1 MKLWKFRSNCLV
13 SHTLLC
19 FTTWAR
25 SLTIMK
31 RRHLCEPNN
40 SEWIDWYC
48 CKIHH
53 SKMTNF
59 GDEVANLYVNVFIC
73 IYVCVYMCLVCIS
86 VFVHVYINT
95 CIHTHTYIYIT
106 YIYIYI
112 YIFIYIVLYMYM
124 YILYTVCIINYMLY
138 MYIYSTFDLCNG
150 SHGIK
155 VLKIKRTLYYT

>member
-1 MKLWKFRSNCLV
+1 MTSCVKLWKFRSNCLV
-13 SHTLLC
+13 SHTLLY

-73 IYVCVYMCLVCIS
+73 IYVCVYMCLVCIP

-95 CIHTHTYIYIT
+95 CIHTHTHTHIYIYIY
-106 YIYIYI
+106 YIYLYI

-124 YILYTVCIINYMLY
+124 YTIYCMYNKLYAIYV
-138 MYIYSTFDLCNG
+138 YI
-150 SHGIK
+150 
-155 VLKIKRTLYYT
+155 